1 MADAERRSELHEVD
15 PVSLVLGLVLLLV
28 GGGYL
33 LRDALG
39 LGFDV
44 TAVGAVVLVLLG
56 AAGLLLTL
64 RRGPA

>member
-1 MADAERRSELHEVD
+1 MADLERSSELHDVD

-33 LRDALG
+33 LRDGLG
-39 LGFDV
+39 LGFDA
-44 TAVGAVVLVLLG
+44 TAVGAVVMVLLG

-64 RRGPA
+64 RRGRA